1 VSANA
6 QDQVARMLA
15 LVPYLRARDG
25 IAVDEVARD
34 FGVAPAQIVKDL
46 KVLWFCGL
54 PDSVTGDMIDIDMD
68 ALDGERTVKLT
79 NADYLTRPLRLAPH
93 EALALIVAQRARREV
108 GGPGDR
114 DAVDRALEKL
124 EAAAG
129 DVADTA
135 AAVDVHITAVDPQI
149 RQQVDTALRE
159 GRQLQLTYYVPGR
172 DETTYRVIDPMR
184 LVFSEGQAYLEAWC
198 RRAEE
203 VRMFRLD
210 RMLELTVLD
219 TPADPPHDARRTDL
233 SRGVFQPDPDD
244 PLAVIDLQ
252 PAARWVADYYPVES
266 VRERPEGMTEVRLR
280 FSDEH
285 WLRRLVLRLGGMA
298 QIIEPTRL
306 ASAVREEAAR
316 ARAAYPR
323 SELQPGVD

>member
-34 FGVAPAQIVKDL
+34 FGVAPGQIVKDL

-93 EALALIVAQRARREV
+93 EALALIVALRALREV

-129 DVADTA
+129 DVAETA
-135 AAVDVHITAVDPQI
+135 AAVDVHITAVDPHI
-149 RQQVDTALRE
+149 RQRVDTALRE
-159 GRQLQLTYYVPGR
+159 GRQLELTYYVPGR

-219 TPADPPHDARRTDL
+219 TAADPPHDARRTDL

-266 VRERPEGMTEVRLR
+266 RHETGDGSLRIELRYSSEG
-280 FSDEH
+280 
-285 WLRRLVLRLGGMA
+285 WLERLVLRLGGAATLREPPSMVERVRRRADEALA
-298 QIIEPTRL
+298 QYEVGVT
-306 ASAVREEAAR
+306 ASR
-316 ARAAYPR
+316 
-323 SELQPGVD
+323 